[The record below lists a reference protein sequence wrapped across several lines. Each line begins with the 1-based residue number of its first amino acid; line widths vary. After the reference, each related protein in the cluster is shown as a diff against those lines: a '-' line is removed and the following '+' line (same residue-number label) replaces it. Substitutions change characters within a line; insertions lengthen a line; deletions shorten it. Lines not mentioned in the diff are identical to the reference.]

1 MHREARENSDADTAP
16 CIYRATSIFSHAPEA
31 PVGPTLWSRL
41 QRFADRACDFVVANL
56 ARCAGPWLVVETVH
70 TMVGEAVAPSADRV
84 RADPKL
90 RRDLS
95 VLETASRRQ
104 HNARPLR
111 HGLRRAVLARQ
122 CRQLALLHVIE
133 YDRDSS
139 SLPHLSPPSKT
150 ARR

>member
-1 MHREARENSDADTAP
+1 MGA
-16 CIYRATSIFSHAPEA
+16 
-31 PVGPTLWSRL
+31 TLWSRL
-41 QRFADRACDFVVANL
+41 QRFADRARDFVVANL
-56 ARCAGPWLVVETVH
+56 ARRAGPRLVVETVH
-70 TMVGEAVAPSADRV
+70 TVVGKAVAPGADSV

-90 RRDLS
+90 RRDLF

-122 CRQLALLHVIE
+122 CRQLAPFHVIE

-139 SLPHLSPPSKT
+139 SLGHSRLPI
-150 ARR
+150 